1 MQSLMVSPSNPNGS
15 PPCAGAPK
23 SAPVTLGDVAQR
35 ARVSASTVSRAL
47 AGNTAIS
54 ATTRELVQAA
64 AVELGYRMPRQ
75 SRKGRKSATKIVG
88 LVIGALHNSFM
99 TVLLQHLHDALRESG
114 YHATLIIDSMNEA
127 SSLQTLRPLI
137 DGFLDGLIFATA
149 TLDSPVVA
157 ELKRRGIPLVLVVR
171 SVDQPGVDTVE
182 IDNGHAAAEAAR
194 HLYVLGHRNIGMV
207 MGQRDAST
215 SRDRTEGA
223 LKWLEMQG
231 ISSQNVPLIFGEYTT
246 ESGYSGTVSLLAQE
260 KPVTAIIAGNDT
272 IAMGVLDAAKRHGIS
287 VPGQLSVI
295 GFDDVP
301 LAGSP
306 LLALTTIRQPVEAMA
321 RTAARRLV
329 ARMQGDSFAP
339 ATLDILPIQLIQRET
354 TGPVRRS
361 LR

>member
-47 AGNTAIS
+47 AGHTAIS
-54 ATTRELVQAA
+54 AATRECVQAA
-64 AVELGYRMPRQ
+64 AVELGYRLPKQ

-157 ELKRRGIPLVLVVR
+157 ELKRRGIPLVLVV
-171 SVDQPGVDTVE
+171 
-182 IDNGHAAAEAAR
+182 
-194 HLYVLGHRNIGMV
+194 
-207 MGQRDAST
+207 
-215 SRDRTEGA
+215 
-223 LKWLEMQG
+223 
-231 ISSQNVPLIFGEYTT
+231 
-246 ESGYSGTVSLLAQE
+246 
-260 KPVTAIIAGNDT
+260 
-272 IAMGVLDAAKRHGIS
+272 
-287 VPGQLSVI
+287 
-295 GFDDVP
+295 
-301 LAGSP
+301 
-306 LLALTTIRQPVEAMA
+306 
-321 RTAARRLV
+321 
-329 ARMQGDSFAP
+329 
-339 ATLDILPIQLIQRET
+339 
-354 TGPVRRS
+354 
-361 LR
+361 